1 MLFFIKTIIQSVS
14 SYCKYSNHL
23 NTRLVWYSN
32 AVWKPDWKSLLMVQM
47 SSIQMVRHV
56 EWLDHFNIWTPVLS
70 SFHTNQVFGID
81 MVTLSIFKPKCPII
95 EILHHP
101 DGKCGQENIFVRAKR
116 LSCIRMSRGFTFSSS
131 LQICAN
137 FGIYTQHAY
146 KYLLMR
152 MRKFVFI
159 CRLWNFKKFA

>member
-1 MLFFIKTIIQSVS
+1 
-14 SYCKYSNHL
+14 
-23 NTRLVWYSN
+23 
-32 AVWKPDWKSLLMVQM
+32 M

-131 LQICAN
+131 LTTVSKNKTNRIICLTKDLFMSQTEIEIIFN
-137 FGIYTQHAY
+137 FYVIRGLCYWSGDRVSKKDRKD
-146 KYLLMR
+146 KYLHE
-152 MRKFVFI
+152 I
-159 CRLWNFKKFA
+159 S